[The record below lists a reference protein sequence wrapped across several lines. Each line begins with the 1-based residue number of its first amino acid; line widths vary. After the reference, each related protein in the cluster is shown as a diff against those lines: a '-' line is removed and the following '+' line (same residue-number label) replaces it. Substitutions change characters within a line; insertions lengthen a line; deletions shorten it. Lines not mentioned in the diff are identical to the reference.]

1 MQRKIV
7 FNTCNLI
14 DIQYFV
20 DVGFRND
27 SPRSAGISLSCL
39 DWLPESPDNQY
50 HLNK

>member
-27 SPRSAGISLSCL
+27 SPRSAGISLSCSGSWSAKWDEL
-39 DWLPESPDNQY
+39 L
-50 HLNK
+50 